1 MIGRGCVASARFGG
15 RPREHP
21 NYIRVDLLEW
31 NEIELGG
38 TESGLEAAAI
48 FEDVFAGV
56 PFHEAEVED
65 FFGFERADATR
76 AGAEAV
82 NQPGKL

>member
-1 MIGRGCVASARFGG
+1 MIGGGSVAFAGFCG
-15 RPREHP
+15 RPREHA
-21 NYIRVDLLEW
+21 NYIRVDLFEW
-31 NEIELGG
+31 DEIEIGG